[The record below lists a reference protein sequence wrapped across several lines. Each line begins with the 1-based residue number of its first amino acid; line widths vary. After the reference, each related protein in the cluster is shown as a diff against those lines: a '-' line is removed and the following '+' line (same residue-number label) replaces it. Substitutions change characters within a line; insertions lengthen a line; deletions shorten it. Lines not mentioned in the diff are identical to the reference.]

1 MHKTIQ
7 VIHDE
12 HSSISAMLQSM
23 NLMIERGPKGN
34 PKLFF
39 DVLRAMLFY
48 IEEFPERLHHP
59 KESEYLFPAVLKHS
73 PELTETLESLELEHQ
88 KSSQLGM
95 QLQHLLL
102 AWELLGESRKSAFV
116 QAANAYLNFYFNHM
130 HIEHTVIIPQA
141 LKVLS
146 ESEWAAIDFHFQ
158 SNVDPLSYSK
168 GEDET
173 FHHLFTT
180 ITNHA
185 PAPIGLGDD

>member
-1 MHKTIQ
+1 MSKTIQ
-7 VIHDE
+7 VIHEE
-12 HSSISAMLQSM
+12 HSSVSAMLQSM

-34 PKLFF
+34 PQRFF
-39 DVLRAMLFY
+39 EVLRAMLFY

-73 PELTETLESLELEHQ
+73 PELKATLESLECEHQ
-88 KSSQLGM
+88 KSSLMGKE
-95 QLQHLLL
+95 LQHLLL

-116 QAANAYLNFYFNHM
+116 KAAQAYLNFYFNHM

-146 ESEWAAIDFHFQ
+146 DSEWAAIDFHFE
-158 SNVDPLSYSK
+158 SNVDPMSYSK
-168 GEDET
+168 GEEET
-173 FHHLFTT
+173 YKHLFNT

>member
-1 MHKTIQ
+1 MHKTIKI
-7 VIHDE
+7 IHDE

-23 NLMIERGPKGN
+23 NLMIERGPRDN
-34 PKLFF
+34 PRMFF

-59 KESEYLFPAVLKHS
+59 KESEYLFPAILKHH
-73 PELTETLESLELEHQ
+73 PELKETIDSLDLEHQ
-88 KSSQLGM
+88 KSSSKGKE
-95 QLQHLLL
+95 LQHFLL
-102 AWELLGESRKSAFV
+102 AWELIGESRKEKFISAT
-116 QAANAYLNFYFNHM
+116 QEYLNFYFNHM
-130 HIEHTVIIPQA
+130 HIEHTVILPLA
-141 LKVLS
+141 LKTLS
-146 ESEWAAIDFHFQ
+146 DSEWAAIDFHFS

-173 FHHLFTT
+173 YKHLFTT

>member
-23 NLMIERGPKGN
+23 NLMIERGPKDN
-34 PKLFF
+34 PRLFF
-39 DVLRAMLFY
+39 DVLKAMLFY

-59 KESEYLFPAVLKHS
+59 KESKYFFPAVLKHS
-73 PELTETLESLELEHQ
+73 PELNETVDSLEHEHQ
-88 KSSQLGM
+88 RSSNMGKD
-95 QLQHLLL
+95 LQHLLL
-102 AWELLGESRKSAFV
+102 AWELLGESRKPAFIK
-116 QAANAYLNFYFNHM
+116 AAQEYLNFYFNHM

-141 LKVLS
+141 LKTLS
-146 ESEWAAIDFHFQ
+146 ASEWAAIDFHFA

-168 GEDET
+168 GEDAT
-173 FHHLFTT
+173 FNHLFTT